1 MAIDVGATLRAGVFS
16 LCLSGGGTATQAATP
31 WPQWDAPA
39 GARVQ
44 AVAPEVILNGKRSRI
59 LRIDSGE
66 SAENML
72 GFYRARLGAMRV
84 ENRVHGAQVI
94 GARDGAFFHTVQV
107 RTNAAGRAET
117 TVITTALAEGLHRSA
132 VVTDTENSLPAETT
146 VIQTMESNDG
156 GVRAVTVTAAN
167 SHDVKTNSDHLR
179 RALQERGFRVVKEE
193 AASSAARGGN
203 SIWLTAQGE
212 EAIVTVIDTGAQRA
226 VTVHRT
232 KEPK

>member
-1 MAIDVGATLRAGVFS
+1 MSAHHILRAVLLMLALSASGV
-16 LCLSGGGTATQAATP
+16 LAATS
-31 WPQWDAPA
+31 WPQWEAPA

-44 AVAPEVILNGKRSRI
+44 AVAPDVVLNGKRSRI

-66 SAENML
+66 SADNL
-72 GFYRARLGAMRV
+72 LAFYRARLGAKRV

-94 GARDGAFFHTVQV
+94 GAREGGFFHTVQV

-117 TVITTALAEGLHRSA
+117 TVITTSLAEGLQRSA
-132 VVTDTENSLPAETT
+132 VVTDTESSLPADST
-146 VIQTMESNDG
+146 VLQTMESNDG

-167 SHDVKTNSDHLR
+167 GHDVKTNSDHLR
-179 RALQERGFRVVKEE
+179 RALQARGFRVSKEE
-193 AASSAARGGN
+193 AAAATARAG
-203 SIWLTAQGE
+203 STMWLSAQGE
-212 EAIVTVIDTGAQRA
+212 EAVVTVVDTGAHRA

>member
-1 MAIDVGATLRAGVFS
+1 MNAHNALGAALLAVWMGGVGGAAL
-16 LCLSGGGTATQAATP
+16 AATP
-31 WPQWDAPA
+31 WPQWEAPS

-44 AVAPEVILNGKRSRI
+44 AVAADVVLNGKRSRI
-59 LRIDSGE
+59 LRIDTGE
-66 SAENML
+66 SAESIL
-72 GFYRARLGAMRV
+72 SFYRTRLGAKRV

-94 GARDGAFFHTVQV
+94 AARDGGFFHTVQV
-107 RTNAAGRAET
+107 RTNAAGRSET
-117 TVITTALAEGLHRSA
+117 TVITTSLAEGLQRSA
-132 VVTDTENSLPAETT
+132 VVTDTESSLPAETT

-167 SHDVKTNSDHLR
+167 SHDIKTNSDHLR
-179 RALQERGFRVVKEE
+179 RALQDRGFRVVKEE
-193 AASSAARGGN
+193 ATGPTARAGN

-212 EAIVTVIDTGAQRA
+212 EAIVTVVDTGAHRA

>member
-1 MAIDVGATLRAGVFS
+1 MSAHHLFRAVLLMLASSGAGAL
-16 LCLSGGGTATQAATP
+16 AATP
-31 WPQWDAPA
+31 WPQWEAPA

-44 AVAPEVILNGKRSRI
+44 AVAPDVVLNGKRSRI

-66 SAENML
+66 SADNL
-72 GFYRARLGAMRV
+72 LAFYRARLGAKRV

-94 GARDGAFFHTVQV
+94 GAREGGFFHTVQV

-117 TVITTALAEGLHRSA
+117 TVITTSLAEGLQRSA
-132 VVTDTENSLPAETT
+132 VVTDTESSLPADST
-146 VIQTMESNDG
+146 VLQTMESNDG

-167 SHDVKTNSDHLR
+167 GHDVRTNSDHLR
-179 RALQERGFRVVKEE
+179 RALQARGFRVSKEE
-193 AASSAARGGN
+193 AAAATARAG
-203 SIWLTAQGE
+203 STMWLSAQGE
-212 EAIVTVIDTGAQRA
+212 EAIVTVVDTGAHRA

>member
-1 MAIDVGATLRAGVFS
+1 MSARNIFPAALLALGLCGAGAL
-16 LCLSGGGTATQAATP
+16 AATP
-31 WPQWDAPA
+31 WPRWEAPP

-44 AVAPEVILNGKRSRI
+44 AVAPDVVLNGKRSRI

-66 SAENML
+66 SADNL
-72 GFYRARLGAMRV
+72 LAFYRARFGTKRV

-94 GARDGAFFHTVQV
+94 GAREGGFFHTVQV

-117 TVITTALAEGLHRSA
+117 TVITTSLAGGLQRSV
-132 VVTDTENSLPAETT
+132 VVTDTEASLPADST
-146 VIQTMESNDG
+146 VLQTMESNDG

-167 SHDVKTNSDHLR
+167 GHDIKTNSDHLR
-179 RALQERGFRVVKEE
+179 RALQARGFSVTKEE
-193 AASSAARGGN
+193 AAGPTARAGN
-203 SIWLTAQGE
+203 SMWLSAPGE
-212 EAIVTVIDTGAQRA
+212 EAIVTIVDTGAHRA

>member
-1 MAIDVGATLRAGVFS
+1 MSAHHFLRAALLMLAS
-16 LCLSGGGTATQAATP
+16 SGAGALAATP
-31 WPQWDAPA
+31 WPQWEAPA

-44 AVAPEVILNGKRSRI
+44 AVAPDVVLNGKRSRI

-66 SAENML
+66 SADNVL
-72 GFYRARLGAMRV
+72 AFYRARLGAKRV

-94 GARDGAFFHTVQV
+94 GAREGGFFHTVQV

-117 TVITTALAEGLHRSA
+117 TVITTSLAEGLQRSA
-132 VVTDTENSLPAETT
+132 VVTDTESSLPADST
-146 VIQTMESNDG
+146 VLQTMESNDG

-167 SHDVKTNSDHLR
+167 GHDVKTNSDHLR
-179 RALQERGFRVVKEE
+179 RALQARGFRVSKEE
-193 AASSAARGGN
+193 AAAATARAG
-203 SIWLTAQGE
+203 STMWLSAQGE
-212 EAIVTVIDTGAQRA
+212 EAIVTVVDTGAHRA

>member
-1 MAIDVGATLRAGVFS
+1 LLNMSAHHVLRAALLMLAS
-16 LCLSGGGTATQAATP
+16 SATGALAATP
-31 WPQWDAPA
+31 WPQWEAPA

-44 AVAPEVILNGKRSRI
+44 AVAPDVVLNGKRSRI

-66 SAENML
+66 SADNL
-72 GFYRARLGAMRV
+72 LAFYRAHFGAKRV

-94 GARDGAFFHTVQV
+94 GAREGGFFHTVQV

-117 TVITTALAEGLHRSA
+117 TVITTSLAEGLQRSA
-132 VVTDTENSLPAETT
+132 VVTDTESSLPADST
-146 VIQTMESNDG
+146 VLQTMESNDG

-167 SHDVKTNSDHLR
+167 GYDVKTNSDHLR
-179 RALQERGFRVVKEE
+179 RALQARGFRVSKEE
-193 AASSAARGGN
+193 AAATARAG
-203 SIWLTAQGE
+203 STMWLSAQGE
-212 EAIVTVIDTGAQRA
+212 EAIVTVVDTGAHRA

>member
-1 MAIDVGATLRAGVFS
+1 MSAHHIFRAVLLVLTLSATGAL
-16 LCLSGGGTATQAATP
+16 AATP
-31 WPQWDAPA
+31 WPQWEAPA

-44 AVAPEVILNGKRSRI
+44 AVAPDVVLNGKRSRI

-66 SAENML
+66 SADNL
-72 GFYRARLGAMRV
+72 LAFYRAHFGAKRV

-94 GARDGAFFHTVQV
+94 GAREGGFFHTVQV

-117 TVITTALAEGLHRSA
+117 TVITTSLAEGLQRSA
-132 VVTDTENSLPAETT
+132 VVTDTESSLPADST
-146 VIQTMESNDG
+146 VLQTMESNDG

-167 SHDVKTNSDHLR
+167 EHDVRTNSDHLR
-179 RALQERGFRVVKEE
+179 RALQARGFNVTKEE
-193 AASSAARGGN
+193 AGATARAG
-203 SIWLTAQGE
+203 STMWLSAQGE
-212 EAIVTVIDTGAQRA
+212 EAIVTVVDTGAHRA

>member
-1 MAIDVGATLRAGVFS
+1 MSAQQTVRVALLMLA
-16 LCLSGGGTATQAATP
+16 LSSASALAATP
-31 WPQWDAPA
+31 WPQWEAPA

-44 AVAPEVILNGKRSRI
+44 AVAPDVVLNGKRSRI

-66 SAENML
+66 SADNL
-72 GFYRARLGAMRV
+72 LAFYRVRFGAKRV

-94 GARDGAFFHTVQV
+94 GAREGGFFHTVQV

-117 TVITTALAEGLHRSA
+117 TVITTSLAEGLQRSA
-132 VVTDTENSLPAETT
+132 VVTDTENSLPADST
-146 VIQTMESNDG
+146 VLQTMESNDG

-167 SHDVKTNSDHLR
+167 GHDVKTNSDHLR
-179 RALQERGFRVVKEE
+179 RVLQARGFSVVKEE
-193 AASSAARGGN
+193 AAGATARAGT
-203 SIWLTAQGE
+203 SMWLSAQGE
-212 EAIVTVIDTGAQRA
+212 EAIVTVVDTGAHRA